1 MLYRAIEV
9 KHYANKEKI
18 EKIKSIFKPAK
29 KTSKAIAKYQ
39 WHIFFKTG
47 SFNRKANIK
56 HIQSKLS
63 ERYKYT
69 LQYHLVVPTL
79 ESFVSN

>member
-1 MLYRAIEV
+1 LLYRAIEV
-9 KHYANKEKI
+9 KHYVNKEKI

-29 KTSKAIAKYQ
+29 KTIAKYQ

-56 HIQSKLS
+56 HIQSIYLS
-63 ERYKYT
+63 ELFT
-69 LQYHLVVPTL
+69 FWGMHITV
-79 ESFVSN
+79 

>member
-1 MLYRAIEV
+1 MPYRAIEV
-9 KHYANKEKI
+9 KHYANKGKV
-18 EKIKSIFKPAK
+18 EKIKALFKPAK
-29 KTSKAIAKYQ
+29 QTAQAIEHYQ
-39 WHIFFKTG
+39 WQVFFRTG

-69 LQYHLVVPTL
+69 IP
-79 ESFVSN
+79 VSLSSAYLRKLCV